1 MWPKALKSPDPD
13 HMGHLEG
20 KNKCPWN
27 VIKTQKTLRLRLS
40 LHPSAGGG
48 PPKKT
53 HLRGMAMGAF
63 APLWMGYL
71 HPTLPQS

>member
-1 MWPKALKSPDPD
+1 MWPNAPKSPDPD

-27 VIKTQKTLRLRLS
+27 VIKTQKTVCDCRCTQVLVGATKEDSFAR
-40 LHPSAGGG
+40 HG
-48 PPKKT
+48 T
-53 HLRGMAMGAF
+53 GAF
-63 APLWMGYL
+63 APLRMGYL

>member
-13 HMGHLEG
+13 HMGHLKG

-40 LHPSAGGG
+40 LHPSVGGG
-48 PPKKT
+48 PPKKIVCEAW
-53 HLRGMAMGAF
+53 HGCLCPSGDG
-63 APLWMGYL
+63 LL
-71 HPTLPQS
+71 SLPQS